1 MALRLTLSVM
11 IAPIYAQISAG
22 SEAQSAAV
30 AALVKAYPD
39 FMDRIEGKQ
48 LSANRGSKSSKRAR
62 IGGIAVDIAG
72 AHAEINRRAA
82 ACSRCGDTLPPLCA
96 GKL

>member
-11 IAPIYAQISAG
+11 IALIYAQISAG

-48 LSANRGSKSSKRAR
+48 LSA
-62 IGGIAVDIAG
+62 IAG
-72 AHAEINRRAA
+72 TNRPSAHGSGDCGRYCRG
-82 ACSRCGDTLPPLCA
+82 AC
-96 GKL
+96 